1 MMAENE
7 TNFDDEPRREIPW
20 PGGVRPTVEQ
30 PQAPQFVP
38 EELRNEPSD
47 YYAGSDLA
55 DGDPNF
61 TGLWPAEAEVE
72 TQTLARPVSNPFEAP
87 VELQPPI
94 PDMPQQS
101 WPPPAHFV
109 DPVEDPQLPPRAW
122 PPDQFG
128 AQAQF
133 VPETYVPDDMDETS
147 RRSGLA
153 YSAGIVFF
161 VSVAFL
167 MLLGWFADLLIGSSP
182 FGLVAGIVI
191 GSMIGFVQF
200 FYISKQIYE
209 PSNKKSEIKPFLTG
223 HDDEDIGA

>member
-1 MMAENE
+1 MPENE
-7 TNFDDEPRREIPW
+7 TNFDDEPRRDIPW
-20 PGGVRPTVEQ
+20 PGGVRPAVEQ
-30 PQAPQFVP
+30 PQAPQFVA
-38 EELRNEPSD
+38 EELRNEPRD

-61 TGLWPAEAEVE
+61 TGLWPAEGEVE
-72 TQTLARPVSNPFEAP
+72 TKTFARPFDAPMELP
-87 VELQPPI
+87 VEIPEMPPS
-94 PDMPQQS
+94 S
-101 WPPPAHFV
+101 WPPETQVSAAI
-109 DPVEDPQLPPRAW
+109 EDPQLPPRAW

-133 VPETYVPDDMDETS
+133 VPESYIPEDIDETA

-167 MLLGWFADLLIGSSP
+167 LLLGWIADLLLGTSP
-182 FGLVAGIVI
+182 FGIVAGIVI

-209 PSNKKSEIKPFLTG
+209 PSNRKHEIKPFLTG
-223 HDDEDIGA
+223 HDDQDDG

>member
-1 MMAENE
+1 MPENE
-7 TNFDDEPRREIPW
+7 TKFDDELRREIPW
-20 PGGVRPTVEQ
+20 PGGVRPSVER
-30 PQAPQFVP
+30 PQAPQFVA
-38 EELRNEPSD
+38 EDLQNEPGD

-55 DGDPNF
+55 DSDPNW
-61 TGLWPAEAEVE
+61 TGLWPAEPEVE
-72 TQTLARPVSNPFEAP
+72 TRTFARPIDGPIEGPTEIP
-87 VELQPPI
+87 VTPP
-94 PDMPQQS
+94 S
-101 WPPPAHFV
+101 WPPEPTAAQAI
-109 DPVEDPQLPPRAW
+109 EDPQLPPRAW

-133 VPETYVPDDMDETS
+133 VPETYVPEDIDETS

-167 MLLGWFADLLIGSSP
+167 MLLGWLADLLLGSAP

-191 GSMIGFVQF
+191 GSMIGFIQF

-209 PSNKKSEIKPFLTG
+209 PSNKKHEIKPFLSG
-223 HDDEDIGA
+223 HDDKDIGA

>member
-1 MMAENE
+1 MTENE
-7 TNFDDEPRREIPW
+7 TNFDDEPRRDIPW
-20 PGGVRPTVEQ
+20 PSGVRPAVEQ
-30 PQAPQFVP
+30 PQTPQFVA
-38 EELRNEPSD
+38 EELRNEPRA

-72 TQTLARPVSNPFEAP
+72 TQTFARPFETP
-87 VELQPPI
+87 MDLPPDI
-94 PDMPQQS
+94 PDMPPPA
-101 WPPPAHFV
+101 WPPVSETAAATI
-109 DPVEDPQLPPRAW
+109 EDPQLPPRAW

-133 VPETYVPDDMDETS
+133 VPETYVPEDIDETS

-153 YSAGIVFF
+153 YSAGIVF
-161 VSVAFL
+161 VISVAFL
-167 MLLGWFADLLIGSSP
+167 MLIGWFADLLLGSSP

-191 GSMIGFVQF
+191 GSMIGFIQL

-209 PSNKKSEIKPFLTG
+209 PSNRKSEIKPFLTG

>member
-1 MMAENE
+1 MPENE
-7 TNFDDEPRREIPW
+7 TNFDDEPRRDIPW
-20 PGGVRPTVEQ
+20 PGGVRLAVEQ
-30 PQAPQFVP
+30 PQAPQFVA
-38 EELRNEPSD
+38 EELRNEPRD

-61 TGLWPAEAEVE
+61 TGLWPAEGEVE
-72 TQTLARPVSNPFEAP
+72 TKTFSRPFDAPMELP
-87 VELQPPI
+87 VEIPEMPPT
-94 PDMPQQS
+94 S
-101 WPPPAHFV
+101 WPPETQVSAAI
-109 DPVEDPQLPPRAW
+109 EDPQLPPRAW

-133 VPETYVPDDMDETS
+133 VPESYIPEDIDETA

-167 MLLGWFADLLIGSSP
+167 LLLGWIADLLLGTSP
-182 FGLVAGIVI
+182 FGIVAGIVI
-191 GSMIGFVQF
+191 GSMIGFIQF

-209 PSNKKSEIKPFLTG
+209 PSNRKHEIKPFLTG
-223 HDDEDIGA
+223 HDDQDDG